1 MGKVVGHDFY
11 GAERGCGV
19 PSDERDRGVSSLF
32 VFSGGKVEADVIFGD
47 DNVPSG

>member
-1 MGKVVGHDFY
+1 MIFMGQKGDVVS
-11 GAERGCGV
+11 
-19 PSDERDRGVSSLF
+19 PLSDVRDRGVSSLF